1 MPLIDL
7 TNVDPYGP
15 QVEAQGRAL
24 QQRNQALQFVF
35 DQIANG
41 IQAGRDRRAALEERN
56 RALRDR
62 EYALINKETS
72 QLVQPKSNNKFTDI
86 QIQQLGQQFK
96 QEYYDAVKEYEN
108 SDKGDEARAKFEE
121 VKQRSLSSA
130 RTVSGAL
137 DKLSAQMETF
147 RNASR
152 AGGISDAVN
161 PAVREFMADLQDS
174 DFAMENYSIE
184 PDPETGELRFVGQT
198 SGGNSVDFL
207 LDDVANGEN
216 DFAPL
221 PKADMPQIVNDLTKG
236 LKAARRQVEEGGKIF
251 EESDWA
257 EMGSILDQRME
268 ELLKDEPTFRAIA
281 AGLGYGYEEF
291 QEADLD
297 QLRADVK
304 DELFKQIESV
314 TPHERTL
321 LFDPQAEPTLLDQAR
336 QKAALETQRNINQ
349 SVITA
354 AGKKD
359 IEFFKNSLVGRVKGI
374 DNVKIKDGKLYMIKG
389 FGKKASVIHAYDLN
403 NQGDLF
409 RLTELFGG
417 NRDLAQIES
426 SIINF

>member
-1 MPLIDL
+1 M
-7 TNVDPYGP
+7 
-15 QVEAQGRAL
+15 
-24 QQRNQALQFVF
+24 
-35 DQIANG
+35 
-41 IQAGRDRRAALEERN
+41 
-56 RALRDR
+56 
-62 EYALINKETS
+62 
-72 QLVQPKSNNKFTDI
+72 
-86 QIQQLGQQFK
+86 
-96 QEYYDAVKEYEN
+96 
-108 SDKGDEARAKFEE
+108 
-121 VKQRSLSSA
+121 
-130 RTVSGAL
+130 
-137 DKLSAQMETF
+137 
-147 RNASR
+147 
-152 AGGISDAVN
+152 
-161 PAVREFMADLQDS
+161 
-174 DFAMENYSIE
+174 
-184 PDPETGELRFVGQT
+184 
-198 SGGNSVDFL
+198 GNSVDFL

-221 PKADMPQIVNDLTKG
+221 PKADMPQIVNDLTRG
-236 LKAARRQVEEGGKIF
+236 LKAAKRQVEDGGKIF

-321 LFDPQAEPTLLDQAR
+321 LFDPEAGPTLLDQAK
-336 QKAALETQRNINQ
+336 QKAALESQRNINQ
-349 SVITA
+349 SVLTA

-359 IEFFKNSLVGRVKGI
+359 AEFFKNSLVGRVKGI

>member
-147 RNASR
+147 RNAAK

-174 DFAMENYSIE
+174 EFAMENYSIE

-198 SGGNSVDFL
+198 SGG
-207 LDDVANGEN
+207 
-216 DFAPL
+216 
-221 PKADMPQIVNDLTKG
+221 K
-236 LKAARRQVEEGGKIF
+236 
-251 EESDWA
+251 
-257 EMGSILDQRME
+257 
-268 ELLKDEPTFRAIA
+268 
-281 AGLGYGYEEF
+281 
-291 QEADLD
+291 
-297 QLRADVK
+297 
-304 DELFKQIESV
+304 
-314 TPHERTL
+314 
-321 LFDPQAEPTLLDQAR
+321 
-336 QKAALETQRNINQ
+336 
-349 SVITA
+349 
-354 AGKKD
+354 
-359 IEFFKNSLVGRVKGI
+359 
-374 DNVKIKDGKLYMIKG
+374 
-389 FGKKASVIHAYDLN
+389 
-403 NQGDLF
+403 
-409 RLTELFGG
+409 
-417 NRDLAQIES
+417 
-426 SIINF
+426 